1 MPGLNVTDL
10 VVRGVEELFF
20 HPTGLY
26 FFLDKTFGI
35 SKVDPM
41 ETLGIYNDMKQK
53 LGVMSVPLTTQQM
66 NVPSA
71 LPPPPALASGGQVAI
86 VQVPYRPKRPT
97 PTFG

>member
-26 FFLDKTFGI
+26 VFLDKTLGI

-41 ETLGIYNDMKQK
+41 ETLGIYNKIKQDLK
-53 LGVMSVPLTTQQM
+53 VQSAPLVYQPQI
-66 NVPSA
+66 NVPTA
-71 LPPPPALASGGQVAI
+71 MPPPPALASGGQVE
-86 VQVPYRPKRPT
+86 YRPKRPT